1 MSESTITTLDP
12 HTTEDPIDEPQSLAA
27 PLTVLY
33 QDEYLIAVEKPGGML
48 VHRSFLDKEQSRY
61 ALQAV
66 RDQIGQRVY
75 PVHRL
80 DRPTCGILV
89 FALSSD
95 IARKLSEQN
104 QQAGWQKGYLAV
116 VRGYL
121 KDAGELDYPLVE
133 QLDKI
138 ADKFAQTNKAA
149 QTAITRYQ
157 PLLQVELPYS
167 VSRYPS
173 TRYSLIAL
181 QPITGRKHQL
191 RRHMAHLRHPIVGDT
206 THGDGKHNMFFRQ
219 QLDCQRLLLC
229 AFILRFTHPVTAEP
243 ILLQASLAEFQDVF
257 SALNWPT
264 DPTYYLEHFNSF
276 LETN

>member
-1 MSESTITTLDP
+1 MSESTIITPQVQAVKELA
-12 HTTEDPIDEPQSLAA
+12 ELPQSLAT

-33 QDEYLIAVEKPGGML
+33 QDEYLVAVEKPGGML

-89 FALSSD
+89 FALSPE

-104 QQAGWQKGYLAV
+104 QQEGWQKGYLAV

-121 KDAGELDYPLVE
+121 KEAGELDYPLVE

-138 ADKFAQTNKAA
+138 ADKYAQTDKAA
-149 QTAITRYQ
+149 QSAITRYQ
-157 PLLQVELPYS
+157 PLLQVELPYP

-173 TRYSLIAL
+173 SRYSLIAL

-206 THGDGKHNMFFRQ
+206 THGDGKHNLFFRQ
-219 QLDCQRLLLC
+219 HLASQQLLLC
-229 AFILRFTHPVTAEP
+229 AFTLRFKHPITAEP
-243 ILLQASLAEFQDVF
+243 VLLQASLTEFQDVF
-257 SALNWPT
+257 MALNWPT
-264 DPTYYLEHFNSF
+264 DPAYYLKHFNSF